1 MKLAEEEVAAPA
13 AAVPVPVPVLV
24 PAGVIELAGAVVVT
38 PNAEVETGVAAEIAL
53 LLAPDLAPEL
63 ELLDVE
69 VTEVEELCG
78 EMEKEPLVE

>member
-1 MKLAEEEVAAPA
+1 LKLAEEEVAAPA

-53 LLAPDLAPEL
+53 L
-63 ELLDVE
+63 
-69 VTEVEELCG
+69 
-78 EMEKEPLVE
+78 